1 MIYLDHSA
9 TTPIIDSV
17 FQSMQPFLSQ
27 QFGNASTLYDLG
39 REAKEAME
47 KARESI
53 AHSIGAD
60 PEEIYFTSGGTESNN
75 WVIKACCSHS
85 RNHII
90 TTSIE
95 HASVLESCKFLETQ
109 GCEITYLPVNNVGL
123 VNGEDIKSAINN
135 KTALVSV
142 MAVNNEVG
150 IIEPINEIAEICS
163 EMKVPFHTD
172 AVQSLENISYDVHK
186 QNISY
191 LTLSA
196 HKIYG
201 PKGVGILY
209 IDKKYSL
216 PPFIHGG
223 GQEYGKR
230 SGTENIAQ
238 IVGFAKAMK
247 EITKRTEEKREHYL
261 NLRKLL
267 LENLSNLPITVNSD
281 ENYGVPN
288 IINITIEG
296 INSESLLHLL
306 SLKKIFISSG
316 SACHSSKEEPSH
328 VLLAMNIPPKQ
339 AKSTIRISFGQENTA
354 EEIIRTA
361 EVIKQCFGLMKQIK
375 I

>member
-267 LENLSNLPITVNSD
+267 LENLSHLPITVNSD

-296 INSESLLHLL
+296 IDSESLLHLL